1 MWDDWK
7 IGPCSKSCGVGVR
20 NVTRAEKIKAA
31 YGGKEC
37 LGSSIVLEKCNFQE
51 CPGQKKR
58 LFCFTFKLIFCLF
71 CGCLAIFKQLLSIV
85 NCEWTDWV
93 ISECSKTC
101 GGGKRTK
108 ARDTKIKASHNG
120 KECSGLAIVD
130 EDCNMQFC
138 PG

>member
-1 MWDDWK
+1 M
-7 IGPCSKSCGVGVR
+7 PRSK
-20 NVTRAEKIKAA
+20 N
-31 YGGKEC
+31 
-37 LGSSIVLEKCNFQE
+37 IVLLYIQIHFSF
-51 CPGQKKR
+51 
-58 LFCFTFKLIFCLF
+58 FCRCLVIFE
-71 CGCLAIFKQLLSIV
+71 QLLLIV
-85 NCEWTDWV
+85 NCEWTDWE